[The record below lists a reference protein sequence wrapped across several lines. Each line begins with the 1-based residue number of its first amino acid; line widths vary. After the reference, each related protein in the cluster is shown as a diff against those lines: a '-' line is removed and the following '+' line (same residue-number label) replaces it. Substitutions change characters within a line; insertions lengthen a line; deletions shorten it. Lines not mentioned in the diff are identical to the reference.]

1 MKVQIGAINQEKAL
15 VGAFSVKSSPKV
27 GCELKSR
34 VAPTRCLFRGS
45 VATVR
50 FAGLI
55 THANIAAAAR
65 LDTPVLIKIGAAGL
79 KTARKI
85 LAARK
90 NIWR

>member
-1 MKVQIGAINQEKAL
+1 M
-15 VGAFSVKSSPKV
+15 
-27 GCELKSR
+27 
-34 VAPTRCLFRGS
+34 
-45 VATVR
+45 ATVR

-55 THANIAAAAR
+55 THANIAAAAAAAR
-65 LDTPVLIKIGAAGL
+65 LDTRVLIKIGAAGL

>member
-1 MKVQIGAINQEKAL
+1 MAA
-15 VGAFSVKSSPKV
+15 
-27 GCELKSR
+27 
-34 VAPTRCLFRGS
+34 
-45 VATVR
+45 VR

-65 LDTPVLIKIGAAGL
+65 LDTPVLIKIGAADL